1 MYSSNDQL
9 ITASRRSQPATEN
22 GFGGITLRPQPIPQY
37 DDGFLAPTPA
47 LSTAS
52 GFGEPARHGKSQGAD
67 VPNSSVTPAAL
78 VNPNGIADQRAPF
91 GYVDGRFIPLFKDEN
106 AFNKRKAAM
115 EKKREISD
123 YPSEDPAAI
132 SDILKRLYDAF
143 RNTVGVKD
151 SATVIAKFEDNSYSE
166 EAYHEACWAVMVSS
180 TLWLC

>member
-1 MYSSNDQL
+1 MYSGNARL
-9 ITASRRSQPATEN
+9 ITAPRRSQSATEN
-22 GFGGITLRPQPIPQY
+22 GFGGITLRPQPIPQF

-47 LSTAS
+47 LSTAG
-52 GFGEPARHGKSQGAD
+52 GFSEPARHGKSQEVV
-67 VPNSSVTPAAL
+67 VPNSSVAPETS

-91 GYVDGRFIPLFKDEN
+91 GYVDGRFILLFKDED
-106 AFNKRKAAM
+106 AFNKRKAAK
-115 EKKREISD
+115 EGKRETSD

-132 SDILKRLYDAF
+132 SDILRRLYDAF

-180 TLWLC
+180 TL

>member
-1 MYSSNDQL
+1 MYSGNDQL
-9 ITASRRSQPATEN
+9 VTATRRSKPATEN

-37 DDGFLAPTPA
+37 DDGFLIPTPA

-52 GFGEPARHGKSQGAD
+52 GFGEPARYGKSQGAV
-67 VPNSSVTPAAL
+67 VPNSSVAPAAL
-78 VNPNGIADQRAPF
+78 VNPNSIANQRDPL

-115 EKKREISD
+115 EEKREISD
-123 YPSEDPAAI
+123 YPREDPAAI

-151 SATVIAKFEDNSYSE
+151 SATVTAKFEDNSYSE

-180 TLWLC
+180 TL